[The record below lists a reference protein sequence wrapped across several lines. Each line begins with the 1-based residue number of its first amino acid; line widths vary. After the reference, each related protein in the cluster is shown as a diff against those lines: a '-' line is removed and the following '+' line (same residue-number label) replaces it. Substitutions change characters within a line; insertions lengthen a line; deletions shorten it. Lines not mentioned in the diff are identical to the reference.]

1 MGRSGHSIARRLA
14 AAMAGSF
21 AVSFAAAALAQSE
34 APAAGANLYLGLA
47 VGQSDAADLCA
58 GIVGCDKRDN
68 TFGAFAGYWLSRN
81 FALEVGYHNLGEIT
95 APGGTYLRSNVWE
108 LLVVAAW
115 PVTGPLSIYGKL
127 GPYRGAQTPG
137 GIFGS
142 EKNLTNAVTWGV
154 GAQVDLAKN
163 LGVRAE
169 WQTYPEIGSG
179 PALPNG
185 DINVMRL
192 SALWRFR

>member
-58 GIVGCDKRDN
+58 GM
-68 TFGAFAGYWLSRN
+68 
-81 FALEVGYHNLGEIT
+81 VGYHNLGEIT

-179 PALPNG
+179 PVLPNG
-185 DINVMRL
+185 DINVVRL